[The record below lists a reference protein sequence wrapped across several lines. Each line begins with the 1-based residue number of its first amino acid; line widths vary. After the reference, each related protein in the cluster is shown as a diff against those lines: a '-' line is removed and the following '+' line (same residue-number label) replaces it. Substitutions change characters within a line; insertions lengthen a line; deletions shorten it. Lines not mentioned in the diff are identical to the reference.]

1 MTPAILVDCSVVLC
15 ALAAYLIRKRCS
27 LIPVVVVSTF
37 LPLEENL
44 LRQEANNGNAL
55 DLNAAVSSAFA
66 TTTVSSATSC
76 WVTLARPLYAI

>member
-1 MTPAILVDCSVVLC
+1 MRTGSIFNTQTLFADPRRRGLYI
-15 ALAAYLIRKRCS
+15 
-27 LIPVVVVSTF
+27 STT
-37 LPLEENL
+37 PLEEKL